1 MEYCKF
7 EENNKI
13 ANGQGFWGDSID
25 APYNLVKYGD
35 IDYLSLDY
43 LAEVT
48 LSIMQRQKLKN
59 NQKGYATD
67 FVDLMKRFIVD
78 ITKKNIKVITNAG
91 GVNPEVCRENLLK
104 IADELNLN
112 IKIAIIK
119 GDDILDDIGHLLD
132 KGVSFENMDNQSN
145 FLEIK
150 DNVYSANAYIDSF
163 SIAEALKTGAQIVL
177 AGRVSDPGLVLGPAI
192 YEFNWKK
199 DDYDKLAAGTLAG
212 HILECGAQCSGGN
225 YTQWKKIPDLAN
237 IGYPIATL
245 SDDTTFTISKDPNSG
260 GLINKYT
267 IIEQILYEMGDPKK
281 YISPDVVV
289 DFTSFDIKEMSDN
302 LIEISGVKCYKDTDT
317 YKVSINYFNGYKA
330 SGQLTVSGPDA
341 LEKAKLTAEIIWKR
355 LKRAGVDFEDKL
367 TEYLGLSSC
376 HGLKIGEFKAQNNEI
391 VLRLSVRDFNK
402 EKIIRFGKELA
413 PVITAGP
420 PGITGFSGGRPRPQ
434 EIIAFWPTLIDK
446 SHIKTKVIS

>member
-1 MEYCKF
+1 MKKTI
-7 EENNKI
+7 KI

-67 FVDLMKRFIVD
+67 FVDLMKRIIVD

-119 GDDILDDIGHLLD
+119 GDDILGDIDHLLD

-260 GLINKYT
+260 GLINRYT

-302 LIEISGVKCYKDTDT
+302 LIEISGVKGYKDTDT

-330 SGQLTVSGPDA
+330 SGQLTISGPDA

-367 TEYLGLSSC
+367 TEYLGFSSC